1 MEHLWLAA
9 DYHFPGIYSLRIP
22 LSSANN
28 AQVMPAPGPGTVR
41 LALIRTGVELFGL
54 RATRDDLFPS
64 LCTIQVRIR
73 PPAQIAITPQRLHAH
88 KWSSKQNTP
97 QLSLMT
103 REMAQTS
110 DIMTIYLHIP
120 VPEEQNYRRL
130 LQTVGYW
137 GQSDSLTTCISVS
150 ERSPVAG
157 EYMMPLSALSSTSA
171 VQPFFLCLASEFRHA
186 HLSWEEVVVATPAKR
201 EPFVRLDLSLWPL
214 LKQQRGESK
223 LLTWCPLPADEVHG
237 DGTTAI
243 SKT

>member
-9 DYHFPGIYSLRIP
+9 DYHFPGTYSLRIP

-28 AQVMPAPGPGTVR
+28 AQVMPTPGPGTVR

-54 RATRDDLFPS
+54 PATRDDLFPS
-64 LCTIQVRIR
+64 LRTIRVRIR

-103 REMAQTS
+103 REMAQTR

-130 LQTVGYW
+130 LSSVGYW
-137 GQSDSLTTCISVS
+137 GQSDSLTTCISVA
-150 ERSPVAG
+150 ERSPVVG
-157 EYMMPLSALSSTSA
+157 EYMMPLSALSPTVTVDFA
-171 VQPFFLCLASEFRHA
+171 LQH
-186 HLSWEEVVVATPAKR
+186 
-201 EPFVRLDLSLWPL
+201 VRWYFAARSIARNAACHGSGLSLL
-214 LKQQRGESK
+214 AILSLARGSAPSSG
-223 LLTWCPLPADEVHG
+223 CRG
-237 DGTTAI
+237 
-243 SKT
+243 SR